1 MYGVTPP
8 DAVAVSN
15 IDVTVQFS
23 SVDGELS
30 TTDGGFVLWVRVN
43 EADGAEQPFLPL
55 AVTI

>member
-30 TTDGGFVLWVRVN
+30 TTDGGFVFWVRVKAA
-43 EADGAEQPFLPL
+43 EVMEQPFLPL
-55 AVTI
+55 TVTL